1 MKRAL
6 YISLLVVIVF
16 LVVAVLGLRKTED
29 SDFAGY
35 TPNAELQ
42 QAEPLMANLPSVH
55 YIDSI
60 ISADYCGKHILNVVV
75 ESGVNGPELKILAA
89 DSINGQ
95 QIDINAFVLPY
106 TKSLDAVVMPKRVE
120 WRQFAGVP
128 YYRVD
133 NGYEAENVNASTDV
147 ATPFILSK
155 SLLVKYI
162 QERFGRDCEYSIEQ
176 EGAVYSVI
184 VTTNSDKYHFLI
196 NILTFEIKDI

>member
-6 YISLLVVIVF
+6 YISLLVIIVL
-16 LVVAVLGLRKTED
+16 LVVVILGLRKKQEA
-29 SDFAGY
+29 DFASY
-35 TPNAELQ
+35 TPNRELQ

-60 ISADYCGKHILNVVV
+60 ICADYNGKGIISVVV
-75 ESGVNGPELKILAA
+75 ESGVDGAELKIQAT
-89 DSINGQ
+89 DSINEAA
-95 QIDINAFVLPY
+95 IDIKNFILPY
-106 TKSLDAVVMPKRVE
+106 TNSLDAVVMPKRVE
-120 WRQFAGVP
+120 WREFAGVP

-133 NGYEAENVNASTDV
+133 NGYEAENVNASTES

-162 QERFGRDCEYSIEQ
+162 HERFGGNSEYSIEQ
-176 EGAVYSVI
+176 DGAVYSVS
-184 VTTNSDKYHFLI
+184 VTNGNGRFQFLI

>member
-1 MKRAL
+1 MKRFLFILIAVVVAL
-6 YISLLVVIVF
+6 LLVAIIW
-16 LVVAVLGLRKTED
+16 LRKAEE
-29 SDFAGY
+29 SCFAGY
-35 TPNAELQ
+35 APNKELQ
-42 QAEPLMANLPSVH
+42 QSEPLVADLPSVS

-60 ISADYCGKHILNVVV
+60 IATDYSGKYILSVVV
-75 ESGVNGPELKILAA
+75 ESGIDGAELKIHSA
-89 DSINGQ
+89 DSVSEAA
-95 QIDINAFVLPY
+95 IDIADFILPY

-162 QERFGRDCEYSIEQ
+162 HKRFGSDCEYSVEQ
-176 EGAVYSVI
+176 DGAVYSVI
-184 VTTNSDKYHFLI
+184 VTVEGDKYHFLI
-196 NILTFEIKDI
+196 DILTFEIKDI